1 MASVRDFKLLR
12 GLDEQRIGLEGR
24 AASDDH
30 AAVKLWLRL
39 LACSTQIEREIRT
52 RLRQRFATTLP
63 RFDYLAQLERH
74 PHGLRMNALSRYLM
88 VTGGNVTG
96 LTDQLVAEGFV
107 ERLADAEDRRS
118 LIVRLTE
125 AGRARFL
132 EMAAEHE
139 LWLVEWFDGFD
150 PNVKANLYAALGELR
165 LHLAGKQAEAQDAPG
180 AAGALGAP
188 GVNATHVTQGSSI
201 ARGAPRR
208 RAPERSPGGKDR

>member
-39 LACSTQIEREIRT
+39 LACSTQIEQEIRA

-74 PHGLRMNALSRYLM
+74 PRGLRMNALSRYLM

-96 LTDQLVAEGFV
+96 LTDQLVAERFV
-107 ERLADAEDRRS
+107 ERLPDPEDRRS
-118 LIVRLTE
+118 LIVRLTD

-139 LWLVEWFDGFD
+139 LWLIECFDGFD
-150 PNVKANLYAALGELR
+150 PDMKSSLYAALGQLR
-165 LHLAGKQAEAQDAPG
+165 LHLAGKQTGKQAGKQAEKQVKAREVQDAPLARSASTG
-180 AAGALGAP
+180 
-188 GVNATHVTQGSSI
+188 
-201 ARGAPRR
+201 RGAPRR
-208 RAPERSPGGKDR
+208 RAPERSPGAKPR